1 MMIMRKIVVSALM
14 IMLTATAAFA
24 QKNLVV
30 LHVNDTHSHEE
41 PLRERAEKGGLG
53 GVIERAAYVDSVR
66 TADGKKNVLLLHAG
80 DFSQGT
86 SYFTLLNG
94 DIEISLINAL
104 KYDVITLGNHEFDN
118 GIEELARRLSSV
130 KCPVVCANY
139 DFSSFELGKY
149 VKPYAI
155 VRKAGMKIGVVGMLT
170 DITRVVSRE
179 IADRLPHLDNLE
191 TANKWAAYLKNEQ
204 KCDMVIFLTHL
215 GFDDGGFSDQKL
227 VAGTRN
233 IDLVVGGHSHT
244 FLDKIEYRSNLDG
257 KMIPIVQDGCWGL
270 NIGQIDVNRK

>member
-1 MMIMRKIVVSALM
+1 MKRFLSISAAL
-14 IMLTATAAFA
+14 IFTAVAAYS
-24 QKNLVV
+24 QDLVV

-41 PLRERAEKGGLG
+41 PLREGNTDGGNG

-66 TADGKKNVLLLHAG
+66 AADGRRNVLLLHAG

-86 SYFTLLNG
+86 SYFTLLHG
-94 DIEISLINAL
+94 DVEVDLINAM

-118 GIEELARRLSSV
+118 GIEELSRRLRKV

-155 VRKAGMKIGVVGMLT
+155 IHRGGLKIGVFGLLT
-170 DITRVVSRE
+170 DITRVVARDIS
-179 IADRLPHLDNLE
+179 DRIPRLGDIE
-191 TANKWAAYLKNEQ
+191 SANKWAAWLKNE
-204 KCDMVIFLTHL
+204 KHCDMVIALTHI
-215 GFDDGGFSDQKL
+215 GFEGASFTDPKL
-227 VAGTRN
+227 VENSRN

-244 FLDKIEYRSNLDG
+244 FLKQMEYRKDLDG
-257 KMIPIVQDGCWGL
+257 KMVPIVQDGCWGQ
-270 NIGQIDVNRK
+270 NIGQINISKKTDN

>member
-1 MMIMRKIVVSALM
+1 M
-14 IMLTATAAFA
+14 
-24 QKNLVV
+24 
-30 LHVNDTHSHEE
+30 
-41 PLRERAEKGGLG
+41 
-53 GVIERAAYVDSVR
+53 
-66 TADGKKNVLLLHAG
+66 
-80 DFSQGT
+80 
-86 SYFTLLNG
+86 LNG

-118 GIEELARRLSSV
+118 GIEEIARRLSSV

-270 NIGQIDVNRK
+270 NIGQIDINRK